1 MGGFTW
7 SVSKNASLR
16 QERQVSFEKLVQ
28 SVECGGLIADQ
39 EDFARPGQRR
49 LAIFYDSYAWVV
61 PYVAEQDGTKF
72 LKMAYPSRK
81 LFKRYCDDKKLPSN
95 LFKPLDT
102 EERLFMEADEEKG
115 WVDSNLHTQKNGS
128 KFPQRRLK
136 RSKE

>member
-81 LFKRYCDDKKLPSN
+81 LFKRYCDDKKLPNNYLS
-95 LFKPLDT
+95 LWIRKKDSSWKLMKRKAGST
-102 EERLFMEADEEKG
+102 VIYIRRRMEANFLSDA
-115 WVDSNLHTQKNGS
+115 
-128 KFPQRRLK
+128 
-136 RSKE
+136 